1 MDITID
7 EAAVV
12 RDFTD
17 EPLLCL
23 QIAGHLEPD
32 DVEAIREQFTERVN
46 HRVIVFTGAMQLLP
60 IDEDSVAVHL
70 LRRLVE
76 AQKDTMSTGA
86 YRESLT
92 DARQF
97 LAALDAPCRPEGVQ
111 PSEG

>member
-23 QIAGHLEPD
+23 QIAGHLEPA

-46 HRVIVFTGAMQLLP
+46 HRVIVFAGAMELLP

-70 LRRLVE
+70 LRSLVD
-76 AQKDTMSTGA
+76 AQKDAMSTGR
-86 YRESLT
+86 YRQALT

-97 LAALDAPCRPEGVQ
+97 LAALDASGDRESVQ